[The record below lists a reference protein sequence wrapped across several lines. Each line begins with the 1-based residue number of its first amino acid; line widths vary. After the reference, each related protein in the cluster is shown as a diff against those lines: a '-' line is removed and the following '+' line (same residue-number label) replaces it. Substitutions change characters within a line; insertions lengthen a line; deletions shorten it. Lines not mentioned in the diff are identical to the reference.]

1 MLRIILPLF
10 ISIYTIELCAQYTDD
25 FERYNYS
32 QRLSSQSLNW
42 ITWSENPTAGTGYIV
57 DEDGIVS
64 NTDFPNNGESV
75 HFAKSGKQAM
85 FIGKANLGSVP
96 QDVVLNLQNKSTGI
110 WNLSWQMYIPRRR
123 NKAYYNFQE
132 FTPIN
137 GVGNWA
143 IQVYFNGRGRG
154 EIRDDR
160 GGSMVNFN
168 YPWREWFELQH
179 TIDLDNDTIK
189 ITLISNSGSTEIYNS
204 SFLSNNQY
212 LGGVD
217 FYAIDRRNKFYIDD
231 VIFEKNNLDN
241 NVFIWDNNQWED
253 ILGNPSPVS
262 PDSSYNAILRDQ
274 FTVNSGTTLN
284 ALNLIIE
291 ENGSLNVLNGAN
303 VAISGNLK
311 TSSSNNN
318 IKVEDGGSFIMLN
331 NDANIDLFDNNN
343 FEYIRNSA
351 VLTNAYDY
359 TYWSS
364 PVTGINIS
372 NLGIS
377 TVYTFNTANYLDLYS
392 GNGYPQTTGSPD
404 DFDDNGDDWQLA
416 SATDNVIEG
425 KGYAA
430 LSDGVESM
438 QTISFKG
445 IPNNGYV
452 SVPVFLSGNN
462 SNTDDDWNLIGNPYP
477 SAIDASVLINSNI
490 NMSGT
495 LYFWTH
501 NTNLGDGGNIG
512 PADKNYDANDYASF
526 NLSGGVAAGSGG
538 EIPNGYIAAGQGFFM
553 EVNDNG
559 TITFNNDMRVLN
571 TADENTQF
579 YKSAKNKSKIIN
591 NEVAINENKIWL
603 NFTNEKGAFSQS
615 LIAFTPNATNG
626 YEPNYDGIRA
636 GTELNSKFFS
646 VLGERE
652 LAIQG
657 RSELIQSDQI
667 TLGFYIAK
675 PDAFVI
681 SIKKMEG
688 LIKNNNIDIYLKD
701 HVLHKVHD
709 LKLSDYHF
717 NVSEAGK
724 NTTRFTLEFENIAS
738 KENDIELAKN
748 LSVVNQENRFK
759 IDTNEKVSKI
769 ILYDIF
775 GRLLIQETPNSK
787 SFYLENSSIRKGTLI
802 IVQVQLETGIV
813 LNKKI
818 IRY

>member
-1 MLRIILPLF
+1 
-10 ISIYTIELCAQYTDD
+10 
-25 FERYNYS
+25 
-32 QRLSSQSLNW
+32 
-42 ITWSENPTAGTGYIV
+42 
-57 DEDGIVS
+57 
-64 NTDFPNNGESV
+64 
-75 HFAKSGKQAM
+75 
-85 FIGKANLGSVP
+85 
-96 QDVVLNLQNKSTGI
+96 
-110 WNLSWQMYIPRRR
+110 
-123 NKAYYNFQE
+123 
-132 FTPIN
+132 
-137 GVGNWA
+137 
-143 IQVYFNGRGRG
+143 
-154 EIRDDR
+154 
-160 GGSMVNFN
+160 
-168 YPWREWFELQH
+168 
-179 TIDLDNDTIK
+179 
-189 ITLISNSGSTEIYNS
+189 
-204 SFLSNNQY
+204 
-212 LGGVD
+212 
-217 FYAIDRRNKFYIDD
+217 
-231 VIFEKNNLDN
+231 
-241 NVFIWDNNQWED
+241 
-253 ILGNPSPVS
+253 
-262 PDSSYNAILRDQ
+262 
-274 FTVNSGTTLN
+274 
-284 ALNLIIE
+284 
-291 ENGSLNVLNGAN
+291 

-579 YKSAKNKSKIIN
+579 YKSAKK
-591 NEVAINENKIWL
+591 
-603 NFTNEKGAFSQS
+603 
-615 LIAFTPNATNG
+615 
-626 YEPNYDGIRA
+626 
-636 GTELNSKFFS
+636 
-646 VLGERE
+646 
-652 LAIQG
+652 
-657 RSELIQSDQI
+657 
-667 TLGFYIAK
+667 
-675 PDAFVI
+675 
-681 SIKKMEG
+681 
-688 LIKNNNIDIYLKD
+688 
-701 HVLHKVHD
+701 
-709 LKLSDYHF
+709 
-717 NVSEAGK
+717 
-724 NTTRFTLEFENIAS
+724 
-738 KENDIELAKN
+738 
-748 LSVVNQENRFK
+748 
-759 IDTNEKVSKI
+759 
-769 ILYDIF
+769 
-775 GRLLIQETPNSK
+775 
-787 SFYLENSSIRKGTLI
+787 
-802 IVQVQLETGIV
+802 
-813 LNKKI
+813 
-818 IRY
+818 